1 VYYTAI
7 KCFASA
13 RTCKMAFSSLVIQI
27 TIITYRGVNRV
38 LIIVLEP
45 LPVAEMRVEAS
56 VRGRVLLS
64 EKSQVPLAYRV
75 SGVAVSLQV
84 LREESLIQW

>member
-1 VYYTAI
+1 VYYTPR

-27 TIITYRGVNRV
+27 TITYRGVNRV